1 MKKSLI
7 VSLVVI
13 VALLSAL
20 PAVAMIADEYGLN
33 RNAGRS
39 TDESFVSSGKA
50 EYCKKSGHPDCDDD
64 DEDDD
69 KDDDKDKDKDKDKDD
84 KDDKDKDKDRD
95 KDKDDKD
102 KDRDKDRDDKD
113 KGRD

>member
-1 MKKSLI
+1 MPKEEKIGGKRLKKSLI

-20 PAVAMIADEYGLN
+20 PAVAMITEGYGLYS
-33 RNAGRS
+33 NAGRAS
-39 TDESFVSSGKA
+39 DESFENSGKA

-64 DEDDD
+64 GDDD
-69 KDDDKDKDKDKDKDD
+69 KDDDKDKDKDKD
-84 KDDKDKDKDRD
+84 DKDKG
-95 KDKDDKD
+95 
-102 KDRDKDRDDKD
+102 KD

>member
-7 VSLVVI
+7 VSLVVV

-20 PAVAMIADEYGLN
+20 PAVAMIADEYQLYS
-33 RNAGRS
+33 NAGRAS
-39 TDESFVSSGKA
+39 DESFGSSGKA
-50 EYCKKSGHPDCDDD
+50 EYCKKSGYPDCDDD
-64 DEDDD
+64 GDDD
-69 KDDDKDKDKDKDKDD
+69 KDDDKDKDKDKD

-102 KDRDKDRDDKD
+102 KDKDDKD
-113 KGRD
+113 KGRMKARDKGRD